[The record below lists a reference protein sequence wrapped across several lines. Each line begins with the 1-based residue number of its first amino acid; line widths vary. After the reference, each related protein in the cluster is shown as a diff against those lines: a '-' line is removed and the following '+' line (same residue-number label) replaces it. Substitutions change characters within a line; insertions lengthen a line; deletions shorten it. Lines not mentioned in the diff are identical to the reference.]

1 MSDPEKKKTSLS
13 FFFNLLA
20 TIFREVGFPRVDLDM
35 VYEMRVQSFYSKL
48 LKKLS
53 AEDTL
58 VPPLWEKRGGGGV
71 INCGCSCGCTR
82 RNLYFH
88 VQNGQQAD
96 RKQLT

>member
-1 MSDPEKKKTSLS
+1 MLLSCQILKKKKTSLS

-58 VPPLWEKRGGGGV
+58 VPPLWEKRGGEV
-71 INCGCSCGCTR
+71 
-82 RNLYFH
+82 L
-88 VQNGQQAD
+88 
-96 RKQLT
+96 